1 MIHVCSLRLLD
12 QSIAETG
19 ASHLITLINE
29 DTMPSTPAA
38 IAPENHLR
46 LGMNDIIE
54 PIEGL
59 TPPSDSHVDELIEFV
74 TMWDRQSPMVIH
86 CWAGISRSTA
96 AGYVA
101 LCQINPDVDE
111 QIIAASM
118 RSASPSATP
127 NRLIVEIAD
136 RILNRNGRM
145 VMAIDEIGRG
155 ALASEGN
162 PFSIPVRF

>member
-12 QSIAETG
+12 QSIADTG
-19 ASHLITLINE
+19 ASHLMTLINE
-29 DTMPSTPAA
+29 DTMPPTPAA
-38 IAPENHLR
+38 IAPENHLC

-59 TPPSDSHVDELIEFV
+59 TPPSDSHVGELIDFV
-74 TMWDRQSPMVIH
+74 AAWDRQAAMVIH

-101 LCQINPDVDE
+101 LCQINPGVDE

-136 RILNRNGRM
+136 KILKRNGRM
-145 VMAIDEIGRG
+145 VMAIDGIGRG
-155 ALASEGN
+155 AFVSEGN
-162 PFSIPVRF
+162 PFSIPARF

>member
-12 QSIAETG
+12 NSIAQTG
-19 ASHLITLINE
+19 ASHLVTLINE
-29 DTMPSTPAA
+29 DTMPPTPAG
-38 IAPENHLR
+38 IAPENHLK

-59 TPPSDSHVDELIEFV
+59 TPPSDSHVGELIDFV
-74 TMWDRQSPMVIH
+74 AAWDRRSAMVIH

-101 LCQINPDVDE
+101 LCQINPGVDE
-111 QIIAASM
+111 QTIAATM
-118 RSASPSATP
+118 RTASPSATP

-136 RILNRNGRM
+136 RILGRDGRM
-145 VMAIDEIGRG
+145 LAAIDGIGRG
-155 ALASEGN
+155 EFASEGT
-162 PFSIPVRF
+162 PFSIPVRL

>member
-12 QSIAETG
+12 DSIAQTG
-19 ASHLITLINE
+19 ASHLMTLINE
-29 DTMPSTPAA
+29 DTMPPTPAA
-38 IAPENHLR
+38 IRPENHLK

-59 TPPSDSHVDELIEFV
+59 TAPSDSHVSELIDFV
-74 TMWDRQSPMVIH
+74 TAWDRQSAMVIH

-118 RSASPSATP
+118 RNASPSATP

-136 RILNRNGRM
+136 RMLSRDGRM
-145 VMAIDEIGRG
+145 LAAIDGIGRG
-155 ALASEGN
+155 AFASEGN